1 MGYFSNFM
9 AFHYVSF
16 SLNPA
21 QQGWIIL
28 GMLKK
33 APSGVPCLRSRS
45 YFGGVGFAQAG
56 RHFAVLTY

>member
-1 MGYFSNFM
+1 M

-33 APSGVPCLRSRS
+33 AASGVPCLRSRS

>member
-1 MGYFSNFM
+1 M

-33 APSGVPCLRSRS
+33 APSGVPCLCRS
-45 YFGGVGFAQAG
+45 GFAQAG
-56 RHFAVLTY
+56 CHFAVLTY